1 MKKVNFRD
9 WTVEK
14 VEDAFGLEQTF
25 NHPLLKQLISFSY
38 EISEFEAKTLLKFQQ
53 NYEQFGG
60 EDWNEV
66 ELASK
71 FISPLI
77 VFSDMDNRKFGYFL
91 ERDLSVTIGDYE
103 LVGKVDGI
111 IATGFRSPRKP
122 YFCLNE
128 YKKESDPNGDPR
140 GQLLIAMIA
149 VQTINQDANPIYGVY
164 VVGKL
169 WRFIV
174 LTGKTYTFSD
184 AFVATKK
191 DIFDIYKILKGLR
204 HEIEALVN

>member
-1 MKKVNFRD
+1 MSIKKNP
-9 WTVEK
+9 T
-14 VEDAFGLEQTF
+14 Q
-25 NHPLLKQLISFSY
+25 
-38 EISEFEAKTLLKFQQ
+38 
-53 NYEQFGG
+53 
-60 EDWNEV
+60 
-66 ELASK
+66 
-71 FISPLI
+71 
-77 VFSDMDNRKFGYFL
+77 
-91 ERDLSVTIGDYE
+91 
-103 LVGKVDGI
+103 
-111 IATGFRSPRKP
+111 
-122 YFCLNE
+122 
-128 YKKESDPNGDPR
+128 NGDPR

-149 VQTINQDANPIYGVY
+149 VQTINQDTNPIYGVY